1 MQYTEYYSEPK
12 PNVYRLPIYVS
23 VTSIYKNQERL
34 CKTLLSLKNQTLRPN
49 KIYVYLSREP
59 YLLDDG
65 FKNGITDELLF
76 NELRNPIY
84 QVVWTKNEGS
94 YRKLLPILR
103 QKWAEN
109 CVIITVDDDVMYTE
123 GLVEELYFDF
133 LDKGCS
139 IGYRGFISDKPV
151 TQYKNSLSRKKISE
165 GLYNFA
171 TGKGAILY
179 HPSFFHKTSKEI
191 FDSNIY
197 LSDNFK
203 TKDDI
208 WFYIMRIKNNINLY
222 LGMFDWLSK
231 DNTNYNLS
239 LANNYN
245 SIDANNKALILR

>member
-34 CKTLLSLKNQTLRPN
+34 YKTLLSLKNQTIRPN

-123 GLVEELYFDF
+123 GLVEELYYDF

-245 SIDANNKALILR
+245 SIDANNKALILL